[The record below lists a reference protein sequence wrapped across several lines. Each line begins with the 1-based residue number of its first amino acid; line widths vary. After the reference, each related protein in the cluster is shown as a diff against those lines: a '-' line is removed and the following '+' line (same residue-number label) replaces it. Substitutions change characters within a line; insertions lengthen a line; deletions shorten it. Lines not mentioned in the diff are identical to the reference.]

1 MWCAPPLH
9 SLGGPSRDLTDRCS
23 VRHRG
28 SDDVRPVWNRA
39 PWLCRLPAATGHLRA
54 TLRRPY
60 ASARLGATPHA
71 STRPFLGR
79 ARQGSRRRKCH
90 RHSPAAARRHRARC
104 RSQGLRTF
112 GPRLRRSTPR
122 RHHRPP
128 RPRSLGPR
136 DRDAAH
142 LTRREAH
149 MRANA
154 RSSSRSLAGS
164 LPPVL
169 GRTANHRRREPRT
182 RCASRAGGRGSA
194 LRGHSFLMSLVVS
207 LSTSR
212 PTRLSQRLL
221 RATHNRSLC

>member
-23 VRHRG
+23 VRLRG

-60 ASARLGATPHA
+60 ASGRLGATAHA

-104 RSQGLRTF
+104 RSQGQRTF
-112 GPRLRRSTPR
+112 GPWLRRSTPR
-122 RHHRPP
+122 RHHRPS
-128 RPRSLGPR
+128 RLRALGPR
-136 DRDAAH
+136 TGKRPH
-142 LTRREAH
+142 LTRRGAQ
-149 MRANA
+149 MRAKCALIQPFA
-154 RSSSRSLAGS
+154 RRLA
-164 LPPVL
+164 LRPHK
-169 GRTANHRRREPRT
+169 RTANHRLRSPRT
-182 RCASRAGGRGSA
+182 RCANRDGGRGSA

-212 PTRLSQRLL
+212 PSHLSHRLL
-221 RATHNRSLC
+221 RAAHNRSLC

>member
-23 VRHRG
+23 VRLRG

-60 ASARLGATPHA
+60 ASGRLGATAHA

-79 ARQGSRRRKCH
+79 ARRL
-90 RHSPAAARRHRARC
+90 AAAQVPSSLAC
-104 RSQGLRTF
+104 GGTTAPRSTSIPGAKGPSDLGSADPPTPAPPSVAPKVLRNA
-112 GPRLRRSTPR
+112 GPR
-122 RHHRPP
+122 RPP
-128 RPRSLGPR
+128 TS
-136 DRDAAH
+136 
-142 LTRREAH
+142 
-149 MRANA
+149 RAGGSNA
-154 RSSSRSLAGS
+154 RLCALIQPFARRLA
-164 LPPVL
+164 LHVL

-182 RCASRAGGRGSA
+182 RCASRDGGRGSA

-212 PTRLSQRLL
+212 PIRLSHRLL
-221 RATHNRSLC
+221 RATHNRALC